1 MAGVLPSPSS
11 RLEEVAENDWSDCI
25 EDGILHFTGEN
36 STEDKLVTISNMPE
50 IREIITDEYAF
61 STGRT
66 LVIKS
71 NPMLE
76 RISIGYNCF
85 TTRSQSYGNE
95 EGGFQL
101 ENCAQLKEVAFN
113 QYAFSAATTVVLQC
127 TIIYLLIHSPSI
139 ARETKLR
146 SRR

>member
-1 MAGVLPSPSS
+1 MVPSSSS

-25 EDGILHFTGEN
+25 EGDILHFTGGN
-36 STEDKLVTISNMPE
+36 STEDKLITISNMPE
-50 IREIITDEYAF
+50 IREIITDDYAF

-66 LVIKS
+66 LVIKN

-76 RISIGYNCF
+76 RISIGHNCF

-95 EGGFQL
+95 EGSFQL
-101 ENCAQLKEVAFN
+101 ENCAQLKELAFN
-113 QYAFSAATTVVLQC
+113 QYAFSAATAIVLKC

-139 ARETKLR
+139 ARATKLR